1 MYGNWNGC
9 GCRSFRDTKNK
20 VSPLTKVQ
28 KLSDYVF
35 CDHQTTSTIN
45 IIMSL
50 KVPDHFKVIHKDN
63 NEQIH
68 ALFYL
73 LELKVK
79 INSKSMFFNFCM

>member
-20 VSPLTKVQ
+20 VSPLTELKSLVITFFVIT
-28 KLSDYVF
+28 KL
-35 CDHQTTSTIN
+35 TSTIN